1 MSDTDLREL
10 ERQTQRTPDDA
21 GAWLA
26 LARAQARVGARDEAL
41 AGFYLAAA
49 LGGDLVETRA
59 GLRALG
65 AAASPW
71 SHPDGD
77 AGRSRCS
84 PLRGPRRGEIVA
96 RAPLRDGA
104 SLIVLAEDGTIT
116 VAQPGGPLARF
127 EGRTL
132 SPLPTVEL
140 GPSRE
145 SWWPRAH
152 AFPAAV
158 AGGLVAVH
166 DSHLHFLSRERIVSL
181 ELGEPARHLYDPI
194 AVGDRVAIL
203 TEDRN
208 RVDPRVSVRTLPNLE
223 ESGSFRIG
231 SSWHVLAADSEVITV
246 GEEGRTGERFV
257 RLYDWTGS
265 ERGVASFDGL
275 LTDLR
280 LTGERLIG
288 VAARAVEDPVQGVY
302 GWEVS
307 ASDRRPA
314 PLWKVRVETRGRE
327 PEVATTIDGGCRVL
341 LSGERLRI
349 AADGH
354 VVWRA
359 EGPPSIEPICDREG
373 VLYCVEEGDPS
384 LLRAFDPDG
393 RELFHLSHAVHAFRP
408 CAIDAWSRLIAVFTH
423 DSLQGEIVAIA

>member
-1 MSDTDLREL
+1 MGRVSSRLGSDLRGVNRVSCRVERDHRGMTRACSLVECESRRVNRVRSRFERVRRGSSRDLRDSERLGRGAEEVRSGCDDVRRPAEEVLSGAEHVQCGAEDLLSRGKRVRGREASCCLDTQEGRARRGRVTSGPGVGESGEQSFRGVSDTDLREL

-231 SSWHVLAADSEVITV
+231 SSWHVLAADSEV
-246 GEEGRTGERFV
+246 
-257 RLYDWTGS
+257 
-265 ERGVASFDGL
+265 
-275 LTDLR
+275 
-280 LTGERLIG
+280 
-288 VAARAVEDPVQGVY
+288 
-302 GWEVS
+302 
-307 ASDRRPA
+307 
-314 PLWKVRVETRGRE
+314 
-327 PEVATTIDGGCRVL
+327 
-341 LSGERLRI
+341 
-349 AADGH
+349 
-354 VVWRA
+354 
-359 EGPPSIEPICDREG
+359 
-373 VLYCVEEGDPS
+373 
-384 LLRAFDPDG
+384 
-393 RELFHLSHAVHAFRP
+393 
-408 CAIDAWSRLIAVFTH
+408 
-423 DSLQGEIVAIA
+423 